1 MASPTKWSTQILH
14 RPANV
19 KTSTDKS
26 ERNEAIDK
34 LDWRLLADVNNT
46 NKNIAGGN
54 WVDTKIIAS
63 ASEYSY

>member
-1 MASPTKWSTQILH
+1 MASPKKWSTQILY
-14 RPANV
+14 RRANV

-46 NKNIAGGN
+46 NKNIAAGIESIQ
-54 WVDTKIIAS
+54 KLLRQLL
-63 ASEYSY
+63 ASE